1 MTVYFLRPVCA
12 HGDLFVSY
20 LSHFSTRI
28 SFCLF
33 IACSSVLPAVAQ
45 TTPADWKQQE
55 LLQDRLSIRT
65 PPDAKA
71 QGPALS
77 NIMGTAPSAASKTR
91 VRIPVSGT
99 EIVVQA
105 QSLKALAPK
114 DMAVA
119 IKSSEYFS
127 KYEGEKQELT
137 LDLGGGWSAL
147 AIIPKQYKYWD
158 DSYLLA
164 YAWIRS
170 PNAMLY
176 ELVLATWADTDA
188 YSKLSQTAID
198 IVRSLQGGNASG
210 EIPAG
215 TTVLDSQGA
224 LGEGQELVV
233 DLDGKYVIE
242 TEAGIDFVV
251 NRINQLVDVDTDGGQ
266 MGFYLGDYPQFN
278 REAEL
283 KNGASVVSDPEKI
296 FGQTPEWL
304 VRSRGDLKKQST
316 LLDVLPG
323 SGLKCH
329 LFITGTAE
337 QVEALVKVARSLR
350 IRPKS

>member
-1 MTVYFLRPVCA
+1 L
-12 HGDLFVSY
+12 
-20 LSHFSTRI
+20 
-28 SFCLF
+28 
-33 IACSSVLPAVAQ
+33 SVLSVAAQ
-45 TTPADWKQQE
+45 AAAADWKQRA
-55 LLQDRLSIRT
+55 LLAGRLSIRI
-65 PPDAKA
+65 PPNAEA

-77 NIMGTAPSAASKTR
+77 SIMGTAPSAATKTR
-91 VRIPVSGT
+91 IRIPVSGT

-105 QSLKALAPK
+105 ASLKALAPK
-114 DMAVA
+114 DMAA
-119 IKSSEYFS
+119 SIKATEYFS

-147 AIIPKQYKYWD
+147 AVIPKEYKYWN

-176 ELVLATWADTDA
+176 ELVLASWADTAA
-188 YSKLSQTAID
+188 YSKLSQTATD

-210 EIPAG
+210 EIPTG
-215 TTVLDSQGA
+215 TTVLDSQNE
-224 LGEGQELVV
+224 LGDKQEIVV
-233 DLDGKYVIE
+233 DLDGKYIVE

-251 NRINQLVDVDTDGGQ
+251 NRINQLVDVDADGGQ

-278 REAEL
+278 REGEL
-283 KNGASVVSDPEKI
+283 KNGASVVPDPEKI

-304 VRSRGDLKKQST
+304 VRSHGNATKQST
-316 LLDVLPG
+316 LLDVLAG

-329 LFITGTAE
+329 LFITGTPE
-337 QVEALVKVARSLR
+337 QVEALVKVAHTLR